1 MISVIQR
8 KSTFGRLLRAAIVA
22 AIAIVGAVGK
32 ARCAHDVRVET
43 ERQGN
48 ALAITAH
55 ARLRAPLALIWHTL
69 TDYDHLAEFIPGM
82 NSSRVIERRGNT
94 AIVEQTGEAS
104 FWFFHYPIAVTVQS
118 DEHFPAAVGV
128 RVLAGNLRQLA
139 GGYRIEE
146 VLGRADEFRVQWQGI
161 IEPDIFLPLFIT
173 APGLRQIVAD
183 QFLGMINE
191 IERRGALRRSHREN

>member
-1 MISVIQR
+1 MLFIRHAGSVA
-8 KSTFGRLLRAAIVA
+8 RLWWIPIGAAA
-22 AIAIVGAVGK
+22 AIVGAFETGW
-32 ARCAHDVRVET
+32 CAQDVAVDA

-55 ARLRAPLALIWHTL
+55 ARLRAPLPLIWSTL
-69 TDYDHLAEFIPGM
+69 TDYDHLARFIPGM
-82 NSSRVIERRGNT
+82 RSSRVIERRGNT

-118 DEHFPAAVGV
+118 DEHYPAAIGV

-139 GGYRIEE
+139 GGYRIDTFA
-146 VLGRADEFRVQWQGI
+146 GKQDEFVLQWRGV

-183 QFLGMINE
+183 QFLGMIEE
-191 IERRGALRRSHREN
+191 IERRGALRQTRRPD